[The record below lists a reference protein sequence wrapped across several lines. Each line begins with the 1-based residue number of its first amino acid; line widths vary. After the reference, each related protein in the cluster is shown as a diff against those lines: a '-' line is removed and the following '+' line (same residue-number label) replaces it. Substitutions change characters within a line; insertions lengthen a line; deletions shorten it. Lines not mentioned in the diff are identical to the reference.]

1 MHMVNI
7 VFYIISRLHLPD
19 SVFRNSLDLLVF
31 FLHIEGNRTPTY
43 LKKNNSSQGPDSIS
57 ILTIAT

>member
-7 VFYIISRLHLPD
+7 IFYIISRLHLPD
-19 SVFRNSLDLLVF
+19 SVFRNSLDLLGF
-31 FLHIEGNRTPTY
+31 FLHRGQPHTH
-43 LKKNNSSQGPDSIS
+43 LFKKNNSSQGPDSIS